1 MARRAG
7 TSTSG
12 DVCRLNSGDLL
23 SESDGFEDADGQWE
37 VAWSADR
44 VASETQ
50 LLRSDGLLGPDDV
63 AFGDNGAGDPCCI
76 DAVGTVSVVSPVTSQ
91 RVLLAD
97 SLSDFWDGWFCGP
110 HHYITG
116 LYQ

>member
-76 DAVGTVSVVSPVTSQ
+76 DAVGTVSVVS
-91 RVLLAD
+91 RRLL
-97 SLSDFWDGWFCGP
+97 
-110 HHYITG
+110 
-116 LYQ
+116 

>member
-50 LLRSDGLLGPDDV
+50 LLRSDGLLGQTTLRS
-63 AFGDNGAGDPCCI
+63 AITA
-76 DAVGTVSVVSPVTSQ
+76 PVIRAASM
-91 RVLLAD
+91 L
-97 SLSDFWDGWFCGP
+97 
-110 HHYITG
+110 
-116 LYQ
+116 